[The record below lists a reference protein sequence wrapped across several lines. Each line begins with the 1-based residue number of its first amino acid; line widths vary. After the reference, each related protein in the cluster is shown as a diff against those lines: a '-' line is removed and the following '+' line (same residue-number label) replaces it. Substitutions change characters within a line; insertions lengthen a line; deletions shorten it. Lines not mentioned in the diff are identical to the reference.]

1 MMLSTTS
8 RQKQI
13 PSSLIAITV
22 RAESL
27 EYPMLG
33 TEINLQIACS
43 VNAGYSLPLLVMLQS
58 LVNTLR
64 PPHRAVVRLIQ
75 REPCHQTLDAIGSF
89 MEVHS
94 VALTASNM
102 SQLPRDSHF
111 PPEAAVP
118 LLLHSLLP
126 EDMERVIFLDADM
139 LIVKDISPI
148 WLQSLAGRPFGAV
161 QDSAIPTCGS
171 PRGLDAAR
179 ELGIPSDAPYFNA
192 GVLLL
197 DLACWREERI
207 AESALAYLRKPNVK
221 HDFMHQGALNA
232 VASDSWLPLDPMWN
246 VPLTAGRWFD
256 RTPESASVSPGIIH
270 YAGQIKPWRTR
281 TSGRFANEYLEIL
294 RSVQSSH
301 LIPNERSTTKE
312 RLLGFY
318 DRNLRSV
325 FFPIEKSLWNRG
337 LI

>member
-1 MMLSTTS
+1 M
-8 RQKQI
+8 
-13 PSSLIAITV
+13 
-22 RAESL
+22 
-27 EYPMLG
+27 G
-33 TEINLQIACS
+33 TETNLQIACS

-75 REPCHQTLDAIGSF
+75 REPCRQTLDAIESF

-94 VALTASNM
+94 IALTPSNM
-102 SQLPRDSHF
+102 SRLPQDNQF

-118 LLLHSLLP
+118 LLLHTLLP

-139 LIVKDISPI
+139 LVVNDISPI
-148 WLQSLAGRPFGAV
+148 WLQSLAGRPFAAV
-161 QDSAIPTCGS
+161 KDSAIPTCGS
-171 PRGLDAAR
+171 PRGLDGAR
-179 ELGIPSDAPYFNA
+179 DLGITDAPYFNA
-192 GVLLL
+192 GVMLL
-197 DLACWREERI
+197 DLASWREERI
-207 AESALAYLRKPNVK
+207 AESALAYLRKQDVT
-221 HDFMHQGALNA
+221 HDFLHQGALNA
-232 VASDSWLPLDPMWN
+232 VASDRWLPLDPMWN

-281 TSGRFANEYLEIL
+281 TSGRFADQYLEIL
-294 RSVQSSH
+294 RSVQGSH
-301 LIPNERSTTKE
+301 LIPDERSTTKE

-325 FFPIEKSLWNRG
+325 FFPLEKSLWNRG